1 MAYFLKSLGLS
12 EEGGLPEV
20 WWEQR
25 PEIVTGVFFS
35 SNPKAIRPGDRLIY
49 YAVGG
54 RKRVVA
60 EAEVTGQAS
69 QDFQP
74 PPQWTPER
82 HARFSW
88 WMPVRLL
95 AKCAANSR
103 APRFED
109 FHDARVGQGSYQRLT
124 DEQGQRM
131 SQAIRRAAEWV
142 TPDWMKFFVQ
152 TIDAIHEPLAVVLTA
167 SGCREGWLQGE
178 LYRAGRDYD
187 LGVNE
192 YSLGSR
198 QTADLSC
205 GDDPDMLAEIK
216 IVGADY
222 YPKMR
227 GYIESDVERM
237 RAVSTAGTQRFMI
250 LIIPHSNAKTNL
262 GEWLTTCSFSRTCA
276 EREWPSFRLRI
287 WQF

>member
-25 PEIVTGVFFS
+25 PELVTGVFFS
-35 SNPKAIRPGDRLIY
+35 SNPKAIREGDRLIY

-54 RKRVVA
+54 SKLIVA
-60 EAEVTGQAS
+60 EAEVTGEAS
-69 QDFQP
+69 EEFQP
-74 PPQWTPER
+74 PSEWSAER
-82 HARFSW
+82 QARFSW
-88 WMPVRLL
+88 RMPVRLV
-95 AKCAANSR
+95 AKCPANAR
-103 APRFED
+103 APRFDD
-109 FHDARVGQGSYQRLT
+109 FHDTRVGQGSYQQLT
-124 DEQGQRM
+124 DVQGRLM
-131 SQAIRRAAEWV
+131 SQAIRRAAA
-142 TPDWMKFFVQ
+142 PDWMKFFVQ
-152 TIDAIHEPLAVVLTA
+152 TVDAIHGPLAVVLNA

-187 LGVNE
+187 LRVNA

-205 GDDPDMLAEIK
+205 GDGPDMLAEIK

-222 YPKMR
+222 FPKMR

-237 RAVSTAGTQRFMI
+237 RAVSNADTQRFMI
-250 LIIPHSNAKTNL
+250 LIIPHSDTITPL
-262 GEWLTTCSFSRTCA
+262 GEWLTTCSFSPTCA
-276 EREWPSFRLRI
+276 EREWPGFRLRI
-287 WQF
+287 WKF